1 MNDSNLSK
9 SHKQSFT
16 APTPIEERGCC
27 CFNLRF
33 SQTCKDFLYR
43 LGLEEVQP
51 TVEYTRVL
59 QPLMGTDVVGIVYSK
74 LIRNF
79 VLTFAHSE
87 LQLPKNNDKT
97 ARNGQV
103 RPVLTS
109 TQNCLINK
117 MF

>member
-1 MNDSNLSK
+1 MTVILVNPTTRA
-9 SHKQSFT
+9 FT
-16 APTPIEERGCC
+16 APTPIEERG
-27 CFNLRF
+27 RF

-74 LIRNF
+74 LNRNF